1 MWIDD
6 VFICDPGVEGLG
18 AFRRLLDI
26 DHLDID
32 DFSDGRSSCLPV
44 VLQHRRLAGVEGI
57 GLCLQIIV
65 TLEFQLGVRAAG
77 SAS

>member
-18 AFRRLLDI
+18 AFQRVLDI

-44 VLQHRRLAGVEGI
+44 VLQQHRRLAGVEGI
-57 GLCLQIIV
+57 GLCLK
-65 TLEFQLGVRAAG
+65 
-77 SAS
+77 SS